1 MSTSEAES
9 AKLKALLEA
18 EVSRF
23 RGLYP
28 ASDIR
33 FAEAI
38 GKRVSHVAGSLST
51 LHLQERRIA
60 VNDTVL
66 MFVDD
71 RDGIAAEDLEQFTVQ
86 VAALLGDVEGP

>member
-28 ASDIR
+28 GRDVR

-38 GKRVSHVAGSLST
+38 GRRVSHVAGSLSA
-51 LHLQERRIA
+51 LHLQERRVA
-60 VNDTVL
+60 VANTIV

-71 RDGIAAEDLEQFTVQ
+71 RDGIAAEDLERFTVQ